1 MAGATGAN
9 ADKEKR
15 AWMRDDTGK
24 RSAGGHM
31 GYSENTSCRSVHAWD
46 KYMCVYNPGVFLSEI
61 RGGVER
67 TDELGSL
74 WRQERRYCSQEI
86 KKGYSRHFFSTI

>member
-1 MAGATGAN
+1 MAGANTDAD

-31 GYSENTSCRSVHAWD
+31 GYSENTTCRSVHAWD
-46 KYMCVYNPGVFLSEI
+46 KYICYVTLDFY
-61 RGGVER
+61 
-67 TDELGSL
+67 
-74 WRQERRYCSQEI
+74 Q
-86 KKGYSRHFFSTI
+86 K

>member
-46 KYMCVYNPGVFLSEI
+46 KYMCVYNPGVFYQKL
-61 RGGVER
+61 GGVSR
-67 TDELGSL
+67 ELMS
-74 WRQERRYCSQEI
+74 
-86 KKGYSRHFFSTI
+86 